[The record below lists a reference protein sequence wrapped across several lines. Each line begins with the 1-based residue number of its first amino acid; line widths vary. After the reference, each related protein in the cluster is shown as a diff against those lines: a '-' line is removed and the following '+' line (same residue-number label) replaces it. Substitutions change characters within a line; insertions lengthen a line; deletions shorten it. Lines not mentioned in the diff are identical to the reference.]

1 MKRQILLLNTL
12 VWREYLTMNIFTI
25 QKWYLGKKTS
35 GLALCEKLSHEG
47 SGEETILLT
56 VLRYVII
63 DAIQQ

>member
-1 MKRQILLLNTL
+1 M
-12 VWREYLTMNIFTI
+12 TMNIFTI